1 MLELYPKSEININI
15 HILESDGSIITT
27 ILNAA
32 TLALMDAGISMRD
45 MYCFCFINLFIYLF
59 IHVFICLFISSHI
72 TSL

>member
-45 MYCFCFINLFIYLF
+45 MYCFCFIYLFIYL
-59 IHVFICLFISSHI
+59 FICLFISSHI

>member
-45 MYCFCFINLFIYLF
+45 MYEK
-59 IHVFICLFISSHI
+59 
-72 TSL
+72 